1 MEEQD
6 SIVEESVAEKPRAI
20 ATWTCP
26 TCALVI
32 PITAT
37 TCPQDG
43 TPHDVQE
50 QLDDLFS
57 TNYEFLGTIGT
68 GGMSVI
74 YKARQLLLDKTVAI
88 KMLHSHLLNE
98 NSIMRFQREAK
109 AASSMKHPNVIA
121 VHDFGISKQGQPYM
135 VMDFIDG
142 KTLAELLSE
151 RGALPLPEAMD
162 IFLAVC
168 AALEHA
174 HQNHLLHRDL
184 KPSNI
189 MLRDREDGYDVFLVD
204 FGIAKII
211 DAESGGIAQ
220 QLTQTGEVMGS
231 PLYMSPE
238 QCMGKK
244 LDQRSDI
251 YSLGCILYEAVVGVP
266 PHRGETMLE
275 TIFKHLN
282 EPAVP
287 LHDVRTDITFP
298 DAFED
303 LVISLLATHP
313 DDRIQTISEVRETL
327 LAIQAGALRGSGVA
341 KSAAAFK
348 LNISKPN
355 AFLGTGVLLA
365 TIGLVA
371 LAFAVNSMN
380 VAQRLKAAAEKQM
393 LGASNEKRS
402 KQEPPAEPTKSI
414 DELVGDP
421 TVHNLGQLNASTESV
436 NLENSRVSDSALYAL
451 VKLPNLKTLYLN
463 YTDISDR
470 AILPI
475 LKLKSL
481 TTLELSRT
489 RLTPTGLAQLKSLTN
504 LRELNLDGT
513 DTTDDVL
520 QQLSKLPNLATLK
533 LRNTRVSDKGLQYLQ
548 NSKTISSL
556 SLSGTDT
563 SNQGLAYI
571 SKLNLTNLDLW
582 DTKVSAGGIEN
593 LKNCKALEYLCI
605 SRTLLS
611 ERDLATLESFKNLV
625 EIQLYN
631 IQNLKDNDLKYFV
644 HHKFLRQLYVQSC
657 PITDAAATYI
667 EQMPQLTGLSL
678 NATKITGRIFG
689 RLTKLEHITDLWIQM
704 NALTDS
710 DMKYLTGL
718 KSVHDLHIDSTLVGD
733 AGLKLLESLPHLNK
747 ISAKYCKNISAR
759 GIASYYRTHPY
770 GDFETDYTN

>member
-341 KSAAAFK
+341 KAAVPFK

-355 AFLGTGVLLA
+355 AFATAGALLA
-365 TIGLVA
+365 TIGLVTLTLSINA
-371 LAFAVNSMN
+371 LN
-380 VAQRLKAAAEKQM
+380 VAQRLKTAAEKQTIS
-393 LGASNEKRS
+393 ASNSNKD
-402 KQEPPAEPTKSI
+402 QPAIETVKSI
-414 DELVGDP
+414 DELVGNP
-421 TVHNLGQLNASTESV
+421 TLHNLEQLKASTESV
-436 NLENSRVSDSALYAL
+436 NLEDSRVSDSALYAL
-451 VKLPNLKTLYLN
+451 GKLPQLRSLYLS
-463 YTDISDR
+463 YTDVSDR
-470 AILPI
+470 AMHPI

-481 TTLELSRT
+481 TTLELKRT
-489 RLTPTGLAQLKSLTN
+489 RLTPSALAQLSALTN

-513 DTTDDVL
+513 DTNDDVL
-520 QQLSKLPNLATLK
+520 QQISKLPNLTTLK
-533 LRNTRVSDKGLQYLQ
+533 LRNTRVSDKGLESLQ
-548 NSKTISSL
+548 NLKTLTAL
-556 SLSGTDT
+556 SLSGSDI
-563 SNQGLAYI
+563 SNHGLAFI
-571 SKLNLTNLDLW
+571 SNLKLTNLDLW
-582 DTKVSAGGIEN
+582 DTKVSSGGIEN
-593 LKNCKALEYLCI
+593 LKNCKTLERLCI
-605 SRTLLS
+605 SRTPLA
-611 ERDLATLESFKNLV
+611 ERDLVTLESLKNLG

-631 IQNLKDNDLKYFV
+631 IPNFKDDDIKYFT
-644 HHKFLRQLYVQSC
+644 HHKFLRKFYIQNC
-657 PITDAAATYI
+657 RITDAAAPYL

-678 NATKITGRIFG
+678 NATKITGRIFAH
-689 RLTKLEHITDLWIQM
+689 LTKLEHIDDLWIQM
-704 NALTDS
+704 NPLTDS
-710 DMKYLTGL
+710 DIKYLTGF
-718 KSVHDLHIDSTLVGD
+718 KSIHDLHIDSTLVSD
-733 AGLKLLESLPHLNK
+733 AGLRELQDLPHLNK
-747 ISAKYCKNISAR
+747 ITANYCKNISAR
-759 GIASYYRTHPY
+759 GIASYYRAHPY
-770 GDFETDYTN
+770 GKLETDYTN

>member
-1 MEEQD
+1 MDEHD
-6 SIVEESVAEKPRAI
+6 SIVEESISEKARAI

-26 TCALVI
+26 SCALVI

-43 TPHDVQE
+43 TPHNVQE

-74 YKARQLLLDKTVAI
+74 YKARQLMLDKTVAI

-151 RGALPLPEAMD
+151 KGALPLPEAMD

-174 HQNHLLHRDL
+174 HQNNLLHRDL

-189 MLRDREDGYDVFLVD
+189 MLRDAEDGYDVFLVD

-211 DAESGGIAQ
+211 DTESGGIAQ

-282 EPAVP
+282 ESAVP
-287 LHDVRTDITFP
+287 LQDVRTDITFP

-303 LVISLLATHP
+303 LVMKLLATHP
-313 DDRIQTISEVRETL
+313 DDRIQTITEVKQTL
-327 LAIQAGALRGSGVA
+327 LAIQAGALRGSGLA
-341 KSAAAFK
+341 KAPVPFK
-348 LNISKPN
+348 LNLSKSKM
-355 AFLGTGVLLA
+355 FLAVGVLLA
-365 TIGLVA
+365 TVGLMA
-371 LAFAVNSMN
+371 LTFAINKLN
-380 VAQRLKAAAEKQM
+380 DAERLKAAADAQM
-393 LGASNEKRS
+393 LGDS
-402 KQEPPAEPTKSI
+402 KDKNNKVQSAAESVKSV

-421 TVHNLGQLNASTESV
+421 TLHNLNQLSTTSESV
-436 NLENSRVSDSALYAL
+436 NLENSRVSDSALFAL
-451 VKLPNLKTLYLN
+451 TKLPQLKSLNLSD
-463 YTDISDR
+463 TDISDR
-470 AILPI
+470 AIRPI
-475 LKLKSL
+475 QKLKSL
-481 TTLELSRT
+481 TNLELRST
-489 RLTPTGLAQLKSLTN
+489 KLTSAALTQLASLTN
-504 LRELNLDGT
+504 LRELNLDSTATNDGT
-513 DTTDDVL
+513 L
-520 QQLSKLPNLATLK
+520 EALSKLPNLVTLQ
-533 LRNTRVSDKGLQYLQ
+533 LRNTRISDTGLESLQ
-548 NSKTISSL
+548 NSKKLTSL
-556 SLSGTDT
+556 SLSSTDI
-563 SNQGLAYI
+563 SNHGLEYI
-571 SKLNLTNLDLW
+571 SNFE
-582 DTKVSAGGIEN
+582 I
-593 LKNCKALEYLCI
+593 Y
-605 SRTLLS
+605 SR
-611 ERDLATLESFKNLV
+611 
-625 EIQLYN
+625 
-631 IQNLKDNDLKYFV
+631 
-644 HHKFLRQLYVQSC
+644 
-657 PITDAAATYI
+657 P
-667 EQMPQLTGLSL
+667 
-678 NATKITGRIFG
+678 
-689 RLTKLEHITDLWIQM
+689 
-704 NALTDS
+704 
-710 DMKYLTGL
+710 
-718 KSVHDLHIDSTLVGD
+718 
-733 AGLKLLESLPHLNK
+733 
-747 ISAKYCKNISAR
+747 
-759 GIASYYRTHPY
+759 
-770 GDFETDYTN
+770 

>member
-1 MEEQD
+1 M
-6 SIVEESVAEKPRAI
+6 P
-20 ATWTCP
+20 TWTCP
-26 TCALVI
+26 ACALVI

-74 YKARQLLLDKTVAI
+74 YKARQLMLDKTVAI

-121 VHDFGISKQGQPYM
+121 VHDFGISKLGQPYM

-168 AALEHA
+168 GALEHA
-174 HQNHLLHRDL
+174 HQNNLLHRDL

-189 MLRDREDGYDVFLVD
+189 MLRETEDGYDVFLVD
-204 FGIAKII
+204 FGIAKVI

-244 LDQRSDI
+244 VDQRSDI

-282 EPAVP
+282 EAAVA

-303 LVISLLATHP
+303 LVMRLLATHP
-313 DDRIQTISEVRETL
+313 DDRIQTISEVRQSL
-327 LAIQAGALRGSGVA
+327 LAIQAGALRRSGLA
-341 KSAAAFK
+341 KAGVPLK

-355 AFLGTGVLLA
+355 AIFATGALLA
-365 TIGLVA
+365 TAGLVA
-371 LAFAVNSMN
+371 LVFAINDLN
-380 VAQRLKAAAEKQM
+380 VAQRLKAAADKQIISAAD
-393 LGASNEKRS
+393 GKESKEQPAS
-402 KQEPPAEPTKSI
+402 EPTKSV
-414 DELVGDP
+414 DEIIGDP
-421 TVHNLGQLNASTESV
+421 SVHNLAQLSTSTGSV

-451 VKLPNLKTLYLN
+451 GRLPRLKSLNLN
-463 YTDISDR
+463 YTDVSDR
-470 AILPI
+470 AIKPI

-481 TTLELSRT
+481 TTLALKRT
-489 RLTPTGLAQLKSLTN
+489 NVTTAGIAQLVALTD
-504 LRELNLDGT
+504 LRDLDLDGT
-513 DTTDDVL
+513 ATSDDAL
-520 QQLSKLPNLATLK
+520 QALSKMPNLTSLK
-533 LRNTRVSDKGLQYLQ
+533 LRNTKISDKGLEYLQ
-548 NSKTISSL
+548 NSKNLKSL
-556 SLSGTDT
+556 SLSGSDIT
-563 SNQGLAYI
+563 NKGLTYI
-571 SKLNLTNLDLW
+571 AKLPLTNLNLW

-593 LKNCKALEYLCI
+593 LKDCKKLEYLCI
-605 SRTLLS
+605 SRAPLS
-611 ERDLATLESFKNLV
+611 ERDLKAIENLNNLV
-625 EIQLYN
+625 EVQLYN
-631 IQNLKDNDLKYFV
+631 MHSFKDADLKYFT
-644 HHKFLRQLYVQSC
+644 HHKFLRKFYVQNC
-657 PITDAAATYI
+657 PITDAAAPYLD
-667 EQMPQLTGLSL
+667 QMPQLTGLTL
-678 NATKITGRIFG
+678 NATKITGRLFA
-689 RLTKLEHITDLWIQM
+689 RTTKLENLAYLWIQM
-704 NALTDS
+704 NPLTDS

-718 KSVHDLHIDSTLVGD
+718 KNLHDLYIDSSLVSD
-733 AGLKLLESLPHLNK
+733 AGLRELDDLPHLNRL
-747 ISAKYCKNISAR
+747 SANYCKNISTR
-759 GIASYYRTHPY
+759 GIAAFYRTHPF
-770 GDFETDYTN
+770 GNFETDYTN